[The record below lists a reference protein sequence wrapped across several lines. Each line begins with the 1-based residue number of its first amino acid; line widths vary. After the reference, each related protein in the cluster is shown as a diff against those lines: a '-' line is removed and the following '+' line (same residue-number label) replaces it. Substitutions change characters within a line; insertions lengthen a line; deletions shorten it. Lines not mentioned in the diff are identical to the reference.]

1 MNLKSCL
8 NRAMMFHV
16 MFYSHLEPLQN
27 VASHVA
33 FFGDSIMINK
43 HSEINTGYL
52 IKASSADVWK
62 PLSSVVMA
70 LENQNLHND

>member
-1 MNLKSCL
+1 MNSKSCL

-43 HSEINTGYL
+43 HSEINTGHL
-52 IKASSADVWK
+52 KKATSADVRK
-62 PLSSVVMA
+62 SLFSLVMA

>member
-1 MNLKSCL
+1 
-8 NRAMMFHV
+8 MMFHV

-27 VASHVA
+27 VASNVA
-33 FFGDSIMINK
+33 FFRWFNHDKHTFWNK
-43 HSEINTGYL
+43 YGYL
-52 IKASSADVWK
+52 EKVSSADIWK